1 MGGER
6 LTAEDRALL
15 ARLAKAGRTVPFS
28 LMRGDPFDLYQ
39 RGLIDI
45 SHARSAR
52 GSMKI
57 TPAGRRALEDTSHDR

>member
-28 LMRGDPFDLYQ
+28 LMRGDPFSLFQ

-45 SHARSAR
+45 RHRTAR

-57 TPAGRRALEDTSHDR
+57 TEKGRRALEDTSHDR